1 MLAYCNTYAYRYLPP
16 PPGCGSRLFALGEY
30 ESLMHFVAGCCGGG
44 TIHSV
49 PVIESGVL
57 TCAYGGDDGY
67 ESGGAGLRV
76 SSSFLAGSWWMLF
89 VGQGIVV

>member
-1 MLAYCNTYAYRYLPP
+1 MQT
-16 PPGCGSRLFALGEY
+16 
-30 ESLMHFVAGCCGGG
+30 
-44 TIHSV
+44 V

-67 ESGGAGLRV
+67 ESGGVGLRV